1 MSLVDIT
8 LPPAEDETMDPVTKQ
23 YVDSSLAVKEA
34 QADSKLGEFRAAIE
48 AYTARADEREA
59 AARER
64 EAARSQEFDRRMA
77 EYTEREAIRAKTF
90 AEHEAANRER
100 EALAA
105 KAFAEH
111 EAANREREALA
122 AKAFAER
129 EAASRERED
138 IRAKAFEQ
146 RMDDFIALS
155 NERHKATL
163 ARFDRLEA
171 TIAGIKKFIVGASLS
186 TVLGVGAI
194 YAALIQ
200 NYHAAFDSARQLT
213 IAERD
218 IAAQRQRTVALLSTI
233 EARLAAMEKT
243 GGQKVSSP

>member
-77 EYTEREAIRAKTF
+77 EYTEREAIRAKT
-90 AEHEAANRER
+90 
-100 EALAA
+100 
-105 KAFAEH
+105 FAEH

>member
-8 LPPAEDETMDPVTKQ
+8 LTPAEDETMDPATKQ
-23 YVDSSLAVKEA
+23 YVDSSLAVNEA
-34 QADSKLGEFRAAIE
+34 QADTKLGEFRAAIE

-64 EAARSQEFDRRMA
+64 EAARAKEFDRRMA
-77 EYTEREAIRAKTF
+77 EHAEREAIW
-90 AEHEAANRER
+90 
-100 EALAA
+100 
-105 KAFAEH
+105 
-111 EAANREREALA
+111 

-129 EAASRERED
+129 EASSRERED

-146 RMDDFIALS
+146 RMDDFMALS
-155 NERHKATL
+155 NERHNATL

-171 TIAGIKKFIVGASLS
+171 AIAGMKKFVVGASLS

-213 IAERD
+213 TAERD
-218 IAAQRQRTVALLSTI
+218 IAAQRQRTEALLSTI

-243 GGQKVSSP
+243 GGQQVSSP